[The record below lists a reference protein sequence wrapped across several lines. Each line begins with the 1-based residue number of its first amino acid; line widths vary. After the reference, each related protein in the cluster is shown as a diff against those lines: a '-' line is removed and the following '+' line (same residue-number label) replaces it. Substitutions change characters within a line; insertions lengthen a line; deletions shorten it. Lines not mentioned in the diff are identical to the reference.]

1 MSTSI
6 TISKQIAIKDEGV
19 VKTSDVNSID
29 FTGAGVTTTNVGNAV
44 TVNVPG
50 SSGGGGGLHMLTQPI
65 STWLY
70 VAQAYDTNFGTTSL
84 ANGVN
89 YMMLSLFYPATTFTI
104 SELSINVTVV
114 ASSASNAKILVY
126 SDDGF
131 GYPRVKLI
139 ESSPLSLTTLG
150 ARTYSISYTFTA
162 GTKYWMGVITDTSA
176 GANVVAL
183 GVNVL
188 YTRHFNYAIPQTG
201 MYIAASF
208 ASPPALNTISA
219 TSGNMQSA
227 AVYLKI

>member
-6 TISKQIAIKDEGV
+6 TISKRIAIKDEGV

-29 FTGAGVTTTNVGNAV
+29 FTGAGVTATNVGNAV

-50 SSGGGGGLHMLTQPI
+50 SSGGGGGFHMLTQPI

-84 ANGVN
+84 SAGVN
-89 YMMLSLFYPATTFTI
+89 TMMLSLFYPATTFTI
-104 SELSINVTVV
+104 SELSINVTV
-114 ASSASNAKILVY
+114 AAASASNAKILVY

-139 ESSPLSLTTLG
+139 ESSSLSLTTLG
-150 ARTYSISYTFTA
+150 ARTYPISYTFTA

-176 GANVVAL
+176 GAVVTAL
-183 GVNVL
+183 GSNSL
-188 YTRHFNYAIPQTG
+188 YTRHFNYAISQTG
-201 MYIAASF
+201 MYIPSSF
-208 ASPPALNTISA
+208 ASPPALNTVA
-219 TSGNMQSA
+219 NTSGNMQAA